1 MCWAA
6 LWAEPMMTTAE
17 KMQLDAQFNRVLKTN
32 KKANPLAQVRFCGP
46 LGGFGLRVSLA
57 RLLATGS
64 DQRLVGGWAAFF
76 SLTLLHADGSVSVH
90 QRQSK
95 PPDDHLL
102 A

>member
-1 MCWAA
+1 MSSR
-6 LWAEPMMTTAE
+6 E
-17 KMQLDAQFNRVLKTN
+17 DAIGRPIQSCSENKQ
-32 KKANPLAQVRFCGP
+32 KKANPSAQVKFCGP